1 MNSGGLLPT
10 LTPAA
15 LNRDRPQQAT
25 TDAQAVA
32 LWLHGR
38 PARTERE
45 YRREG
50 TVFLAAVGKP
60 LPVVT
65 LGDVQAYTDRR
76 RHLAPSTQAR
86 TINTLRS
93 LFRFLHTIG
102 YLPFNVALPVKPPAV
117 KNTLAE
123 RILSESDVYRLL
135 HRVEGNA
142 RNYALLV
149 LAYASGGRVSELAGL
164 KWRDVQ
170 PRGDAGQVTLFGKGG
185 KTRMVLL
192 PVAAWRKLQALGPA
206 APEAPVFRSRAG
218 GHLSTVQVWRIV
230 RKAAR
235 DAGILAAVSPHFLR
249 HAHASHALDRQAPI
263 HLVQQT
269 LGHASLATTSKYT
282 HARPNDSSGRYLG
295 LGEL

>member
-1 MNSGGLLPT
+1 M
-10 LTPAA
+10 
-15 LNRDRPQQAT
+15 
-25 TDAQAVA
+25 A

-38 PARTERE
+38 PVRTERE
-45 YRREG
+45 YRREV

-60 LPVVT
+60 LQTVT
-65 LGDVQAYTDRR
+65 LGDVQAYTDQR

-86 TINTLRS
+86 TVNTLRS

-102 YLPFNVALPVKPPAV
+102 YLSFNVALPVKPPVV

-135 HRVEGNA
+135 HRVEGNP
-142 RNYALLV
+142 RNYALLL
-149 LAYASGGRVSELAGL
+149 LAYASGGRVSELAAL
-164 KWRDVQ
+164 TWRDVQ
-170 PRGDAGQVTLFGKGG
+170 TRGDAGQVTIFGKGG
-185 KTRMVLL
+185 KTRIVLL
-192 PVAAWRKLQALGPA
+192 PMAAWRKLQELGPSV
-206 APEAPVFRSRAG
+206 PDAPVFRSRAG

-230 RKAAR
+230 RKAAQ
-235 DAGILAAVSPHFLR
+235 DAGIQVAVSPHFLR

-269 LGHASLATTSKYT
+269 LGHASLATTSKYA
-282 HARPNDSSGRYLG
+282 HAKPNDSSGRYLG

>member
-1 MNSGGLLPT
+1 MDVLVQVTAS
-10 LTPAA
+10 TPALA
-15 LNRDRPQQAT
+15 GAVPRQAV

-38 PARTERE
+38 PDRTARE
-45 YRREG
+45 YRREVA
-50 TVFLAAVGKP
+50 VFLAAVGKP
-60 LPVVT
+60 LPAVT
-65 LGDVQAYTDRR
+65 LGDVQAYADRR
-76 RHLAPSTQAR
+76 RHLAPATQAR
-86 TINTLRS
+86 TVNTLRS
-93 LFRFLHTIG
+93 LFRFAHTIG
-102 YLPFNVALPVKPPAV
+102 YLPWNVALPVKPPAV

-135 HRVEGNA
+135 HRVEGNP
-142 RNYALLV
+142 RNYALLL
-149 LAYASGGRVSELAGL
+149 LAYASGGRVSELAAL

-185 KTRMVLL
+185 KTRSILL
-192 PVAAWRKLQALGPA
+192 PAAAWRTLQALGPG
-206 APEAPVFRSRAG
+206 APDAPVFRSRAG

-230 RKAAR
+230 RQAAS
-235 DAGILAAVSPHFLR
+235 DAGILTDVSPHFLR

-269 LGHASLATTSKYT
+269 LGHASLATTSKYA
-282 HARPNDSSGRYLG
+282 HAKPNDSSGRYLG

>member
-1 MNSGGLLPT
+1 VSMT
-10 LTPAA
+10 LGSDDAMPGSAA
-15 LNRDRPQQAT
+15 IVPQQAA

-38 PARTERE
+38 PARTSRE
-45 YRREG
+45 YRRE
-50 TVFLAAVGKP
+50 VAAFLAAVATP
-60 LPVVT
+60 LGAVT
-65 LGDVQAYTDRR
+65 LGAVQAYTDRR
-76 RHLAPSTQAR
+76 RHLAPATQAR
-86 TINTLRS
+86 TVNALRS

-123 RILSESDVYRLL
+123 RIMSEGDVYRLL

-142 RNYALLV
+142 RNHALLL

-170 PRGDAGQVTLFGKGG
+170 ARGDAGQVTIFGKGG
-185 KTRMVLL
+185 QTRAVLL
-192 PVAAWRKLQALGPA
+192 PAVAWRALLALGPG
-206 APEAPVFRSRAG
+206 APADPVFRSRAG

-230 RKAAR
+230 RAAAR
-235 DAGILAAVSPHFLR
+235 DAGIPADVSPHWLR

>member
-1 MNSGGLLPT
+1 
-10 LTPAA
+10 
-15 LNRDRPQQAT
+15 
-25 TDAQAVA
+25 
-32 LWLHGR
+32 
-38 PARTERE
+38 
-45 YRREG
+45 
-50 TVFLAAVGKP
+50 VFLAAVGKP
-60 LPVVT
+60 LPAVT
-65 LGDVQAYTDRR
+65 LGDVQAHTDRR

-86 TINTLRS
+86 TINALRS

-135 HRVEGNA
+135 HRVEGNV

-235 DAGILAAVSPHFLR
+235 DAGILADVSPHFLR

-269 LGHASLATTSKYT
+269 LGHASLQTTSKYT

>member
-1 MNSGGLLPT
+1 MDMLPSGESVAA
-10 LTPAA
+10 PA
-15 LNRDRPQQAT
+15 QAE

-45 YRREG
+45 YRREVA
-50 TVFLAAVGKP
+50 VFLAAVAKP
-60 LPVVT
+60 LQAVT

-76 RHLAPSTQAR
+76 RHMAASTQAR

-135 HRVEGNA
+135 HRAEGNP
-142 RNYALLV
+142 RNDALLL
-149 LAYASGGRVSELAGL
+149 LAYASGGRVSELAAL

-170 PRGDAGQVTLFGKGG
+170 ARGDAGQVTIFGKGG
-185 KTRMVLL
+185 KTRAILL
-192 PVAAWRKLQALGPA
+192 PAAAWRKLEELGVG
-206 APEAPVFRSRAG
+206 APDAPVFRSRAG

-230 RKAAR
+230 RKAAL
-235 DAGILAAVSPHFLR
+235 DAGIPVAASPHWLR

-269 LGHASLATTSKYT
+269 LGHASLATTSKYA
-282 HARPNDSSGRYLG
+282 HAKPNDSSGRYLG

>member
-1 MNSGGLLPT
+1 MDDLARIAT
-10 LTPAA
+10 MTPA
-15 LNRDRPQQAT
+15 LSVTVPQQAA

-45 YRREG
+45 YRREVA
-50 TVFLAAVGKP
+50 VFLAAVGKP
-60 LPVVT
+60 LPAVT
-65 LGDVQAYTDRR
+65 LGDVQAYTDQR
-76 RHLAPSTQAR
+76 RHLAPATQAR
-86 TINTLRS
+86 TVNALRS

-135 HRVEGNA
+135 HRVEDNP
-142 RNYALLV
+142 RNYALLL

-170 PRGDAGQVTLFGKGG
+170 PRGDAGQVTIFGKGG
-185 KTRMVLL
+185 KTRIVLL
-192 PVAAWRKLQALGPA
+192 PVAAWRKLQALGPGV
-206 APEAPVFRSRAG
+206 PDAPVFRSRAG

-230 RKAAR
+230 RKAASA
-235 DAGILAAVSPHFLR
+235 AGILTDVSPHFLR

-282 HARPNDSSGRYLG
+282 HAKPNDSSGRYLG
-295 LGEL
+295 LSDL

>member
-1 MNSGGLLPT
+1 MDDLARVA
-10 LTPAA
+10 TPPA
-15 LNRDRPQQAT
+15 LSATAPQQAA
-25 TDAQAVA
+25 TDAQAVG

-45 YRREG
+45 YRREVA
-50 TVFLAAVGKP
+50 VFLAAITKP
-60 LPVVT
+60 LQSAT
-65 LGDVQAYTDRR
+65 LGDVQAYADRR

-135 HRVEGNA
+135 HRVEGNP
-142 RNYALLV
+142 RNYALLL
-149 LAYASGGRVSELAGL
+149 LAYASGGRVSELAAL

-170 PRGDAGQVTLFGKGG
+170 PRGDAGQVTIFGKGG
-185 KTRMVLL
+185 KTRTILL
-192 PVAAWRKLQALGPA
+192 PAAAWRKLQELGQGTSDT
-206 APEAPVFRSRAG
+206 PVFRSRAG

-230 RKAAR
+230 RKAAS

-282 HARPNDSSGRYLG
+282 HSRPNDSSGRYLG
-295 LGEL
+295 LSDL

>member
-1 MNSGGLLPT
+1 
-10 LTPAA
+10 
-15 LNRDRPQQAT
+15 
-25 TDAQAVA
+25 V
-32 LWLHGR
+32 
-38 PARTERE
+38 
-45 YRREG
+45 
-50 TVFLAAVGKP
+50 
-60 LPVVT
+60 
-65 LGDVQAYTDRR
+65 
-76 RHLAPSTQAR
+76 APSTQAR
-86 TINTLRS
+86 TINALRS

-135 HRVEGNA
+135 HRVEGNV

-235 DAGILAAVSPHFLR
+235 DAGILAAVSPHFLP